1 VGISRVTALPEF
13 VCYSP
18 GRRPKESHLPNDVAA
33 LKGSASSSPPI
44 AGPRVEGELMDLAK
58 GKDVMTSRYF
68 FTLFLGIV
76 LALTLVPAAQAANL
90 LIDDSVEEEITLTHD
105 ANWEFGVLS
114 NGTLFPGSGVPGPNA
129 GTPGSTTAPGEVAL
143 FGGSWFV
150 NTAGDPDPGAG
161 VIYFVD
167 KATKKNSCKRR
178 GDRRRHRSVC
188 VSDIVTAQWDTDP
201 DPDPVFE
208 EANISFTVVSSGCGR
223 NLGPLPRHFKGLG
236 VPDPASPLEI
246 SGLFRRLVSP
256 PELVAIPSNLTVQ
269 FVGDA
274 DASCK
279 SDKDDDDDDDKD
291 DDDKDK

>member
-1 VGISRVTALPEF
+1 
-13 VCYSP
+13 
-18 GRRPKESHLPNDVAA
+18 
-33 LKGSASSSPPI
+33 
-44 AGPRVEGELMDLAK
+44 MDLAN
-58 GKDVMTSRYF
+58 GKDVMTSRHF
-68 FTLFLGIV
+68 FTFFLGIV

-114 NGTLFPGSGVPGPNA
+114 NGTLFPGSGVPGPNS
-129 GTPGSTTAPGEVAL
+129 GTAGSTTAPGEVAT

-167 KATKKNSCKRR
+167 KASKKNSCKRR
-178 GDRRRHRSVC
+178 GDKRRRHSGVC

-208 EANISFTVVSSGCGR
+208 EANISFTVVSSACGR
-223 NLGPLPRHFKGLG
+223 NLGPLPRHFAGLG
-236 VPDPASPLEI
+236 VPDPASPIEI
-246 SGLFRRLVSP
+246 SGLFRRLLAP

-274 DASCK
+274 DTGCK
-279 SDKDDDDDDDKD
+279 SDKDDDDDDKD